1 MTQPSAEPIEIHT
14 DRLLLRDFTAG
25 DLDGVHGIIG
35 DDAVTS
41 WLSFNTRSRDEAKAM
56 LAGILDRQQAQP
68 RIEYYLAITP
78 AAATTEV
85 IGFIRLG
92 LGGVQA
98 ADLGYAL
105 RPSHWG
111 QGLAYEAAIAM
122 IDFAFDALGLHRL
135 TANIGPANAAS
146 IRLVRTLGFTYEG
159 TIRDHVHT
167 NGAWRD
173 SQSYSLLASE
183 WANAPTC
190 ENCGKRVPASPRGR
204 ARKFCSTACR
214 QAAHRRGHGSST
226 VE

>member
-1 MTQPSAEPIEIHT
+1 MTKTSLEPVEIRT
-14 DRLLLRDFTAG
+14 DRLLLRDFTTA
-25 DLDGVHGIIG
+25 DLDGVYGIVG

-41 WLSFNTRSRDEAKAM
+41 WLSFNTRCRDEAQTM
-56 LAGILDRQQAQP
+56 LTGILERQQAQP
-68 RIEYYLAITP
+68 RSEYYLAITP
-78 AAATTEV
+78 ADTPPDV

-105 RPSHWG
+105 LPSHWG
-111 QGLAYEAAIAM
+111 QGLAYEAATAM
-122 IDFAFDALGLHRL
+122 IDFAFTALGLHRL

-146 IRLVRTLGFTYEG
+146 IRLVQTLGFSYEG

-173 SQSYSLLASE
+173 SRSYSLLAPE
-183 WANAPTC
+183 WADAATC
-190 ENCGKRVPASPRGR
+190 ENCSNRVPASPRGR

-214 QAAHRRGHGSST
+214 QAAHRRARAT
-226 VE
+226 ATD

>member
-1 MTQPSAEPIEIHT
+1 MTDPSPQPIEIRT
-14 DRLLLRDFTAG
+14 DRLLLRDFTG
-25 DLDGVHGIIG
+25 DDLDGVHGIVG
-35 DDAVTS
+35 DADVTS
-41 WLSFNTRSRDEAKAM
+41 WLSFNTRSRDQAETM

-78 AAATTEV
+78 AGATQTV

-111 QGLAYEAAIAM
+111 QGLAYEAAAAM
-122 IDFAFDALGLHRL
+122 IDFAFGTLDLHRL
-135 TANIGPANAAS
+135 TANIGPANASS
-146 IRLVRTLGFTYEG
+146 IRLVRTLGFSYEG

-167 NGAWRD
+167 NGDWRD
-173 SQSYSLLASE
+173 SRSYSLLAPE
-183 WANAPTC
+183 WASAPTC
-190 ENCGKRVPASPRGR
+190 ENCSKRVPASPRGR

-214 QAAHRRGHGSST
+214 QAAHRRGHATSS
-226 VE
+226 E